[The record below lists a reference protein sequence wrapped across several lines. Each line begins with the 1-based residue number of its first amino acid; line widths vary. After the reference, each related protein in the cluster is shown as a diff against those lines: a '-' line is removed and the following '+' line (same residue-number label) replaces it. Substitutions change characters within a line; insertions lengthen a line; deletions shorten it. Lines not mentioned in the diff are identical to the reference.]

1 MWTLL
6 GEEQRVLGVQCCL
19 MGSEGKFEDRGWLYL
34 EQAGKDGSDGDM

>member
-6 GEEQRVLGVQCCL
+6 GEEPRVLGV

-34 EQAGKDGSDGDM
+34 EQAGKGGSDGDM